1 MSYRFRPRL
10 IPTLATL
17 LVVAVCIKLGLWQ
30 QHKAA
35 LKQSLQTQLEQRLQE
50 APLSLPQEITDA
62 PAWRYRR
69 VKLSGSYEPGHQ
81 ILLDNQVHGDIAGY
95 HVITPLAVDGSD
107 RRVLINRGWI
117 AAPADR
123 RTLPNVS
130 TPGGTQ
136 HIEGY
141 LWLPGKFFA
150 LEAPPAAGGAW
161 QTLWQNMDMA
171 RYAGSVP
178 FAVLPLVVRLD
189 PQSTAGG
196 FVREWPMPAER
207 IEMHI
212 GYAYQWFGFALTL
225 MVIYF
230 VVNIKKSGN

>member
-10 IPTLATL
+10 VPTLATL
-17 LVVAVCIKLGLWQ
+17 LVAAVCIKLGLWQ

-35 LKQSLQTQLEQRLQE
+35 LKQSLQTQFEQRLRE
-50 APLSLPQEITDA
+50 TPASLPQEITDA
-62 PAWRYRR
+62 QTWRYRR
-69 VKLSGSYEPGHQ
+69 VKLNGSYEPAHQ
-81 ILLDNQVHGDIAGY
+81 VLLDNQVHDDVAGF
-95 HVITPLAVDGSD
+95 HVITPLAVAGST
-107 RRVLINRGWI
+107 RRVLVDRGWI

-123 RTLPNVS
+123 RMLPDIS

-136 HIEGY
+136 YIEGY

-150 LEAPPAAGGAW
+150 LEAPPATGGPW
-161 QTLWQNMDMA
+161 QTVWQNMDMA
-171 RYAGSVP
+171 RYAKSVP

-212 GYAYQWFGFALTL
+212 GYAYQWFGFAFTL

-230 VVNIKKSGN
+230 VVNIKKSEN